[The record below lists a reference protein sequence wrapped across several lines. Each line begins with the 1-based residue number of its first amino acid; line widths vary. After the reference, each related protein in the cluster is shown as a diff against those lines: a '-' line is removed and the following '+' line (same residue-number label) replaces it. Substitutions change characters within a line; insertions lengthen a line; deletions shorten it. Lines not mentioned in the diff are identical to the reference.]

1 MPEPGGERPG
11 KEINM
16 KIVMLGAPGAG
27 KGTQAARIALKNGTE
42 LGKKAKEY
50 MDKGELVPDELTCEI
65 VADRIFM
72 DDCAKGY
79 ILDGFPRNIPQGRY
93 LTDVLSKADQKI
105 DFAIDVEVPDE
116 NIVKRMSGRRACP
129 NCGATYHIVNIP
141 PKKEGICDTCGT
153 ELIQRADD
161 KAETVKKRLDVY
173 HDATQPLIDYYKE
186 LGVLKTVDG
195 TQPMNDVFEDICKIL
210 ED

>member
-1 MPEPGGERPG
+1 
-11 KEINM
+11 
-16 KIVMLGAPGAG
+16 
-27 KGTQAARIALKNGTE
+27 
-42 LGKKAKEY
+42 
-50 MDKGELVPDELTCEI
+50 
-65 VADRIFM
+65 
-72 DDCAKGY
+72 
-79 ILDGFPRNIPQGRY
+79 
-93 LTDVLSKADQKI
+93 
-105 DFAIDVEVPDE
+105 
-116 NIVKRMSGRRACP
+116 MSGRRACP

-141 PKKEGICDTCGT
+141 PKKEGICDNCGT

-186 LGVLKTVDG
+186 LGVLKEVDG